1 MEYAA
6 LQEKLETLLNSYTA
20 YFDIDRDI
28 TVPGGFYPA
37 LAKYRLREENYI
49 MSRANTV
56 YATEQY
62 EYAYFFLTE
71 HLDADTLRRQ
81 IELSREAG
89 LALIDPH
96 KEHMFSYVTLVILA
110 GTIEPEAKRLL
121 ARYRFRKN
129 YRLAL
134 HGWME
139 YHIAAV
145 DFSTEDVLSNPAGK
159 DVRKILRQVFQSKA
173 K

>member
-1 MEYAA
+1 MENTT
-6 LQEKLETLLNSYTA
+6 LREKLEALLNSYTA
-20 YFDIDRDI
+20 YFDIERDV
-28 TVPGGFYPA
+28 TVPGGFFSA

-49 MSRANTV
+49 MTRANTV

-62 EYAYFFLTE
+62 EYVYFFLAE
-71 HLDADTLRRQ
+71 HLDAETLRRQ

-96 KEHMFSYVTLVILA
+96 KEHMFSYVTLVVLA
-110 GTIEPEAKRLL
+110 GTIDPEAKKLIK
-121 ARYRFRKN
+121 RYRFRKN
-129 YRLAL
+129 FWLAL

-145 DFSTEDVLSNPAGK
+145 DFSKEDALSNPAGK